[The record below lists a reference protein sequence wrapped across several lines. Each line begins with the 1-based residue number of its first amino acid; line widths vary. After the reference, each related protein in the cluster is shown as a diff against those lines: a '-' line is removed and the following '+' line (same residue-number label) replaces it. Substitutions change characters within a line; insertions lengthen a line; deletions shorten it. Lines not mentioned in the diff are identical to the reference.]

1 MFTGIIEEK
10 AVIQKIES
18 TKESMVLT
26 ITASRLMEDIHL
38 GDSIAVNGV
47 CLTVTSFT
55 ENSFTVD
62 VMPETLKETSLRMI
76 EEGSFVNVER
86 AMSVNDRFG
95 GHIVSGH
102 VDGVGTIQSIR
113 P

>member
-47 CLTVTSFT
+47 CLT
-55 ENSFTVD
+55 D
-62 VMPETLKETSLRMI
+62 RK
-76 EEGSFVNVER
+76 
-86 AMSVNDRFG
+86 SV
-95 GHIVSGH
+95 V
-102 VDGVGTIQSIR
+102 
-113 P
+113 